1 MYYSEEMNKGRL
13 KHHVMTHSKEAIKDY
28 RVQKCYLDANLKKLL
43 LSERWN
49 NLSSKVLTMLKSI
62 R

>member
-1 MYYSEEMNKGRL
+1 MNKGSL

-28 RVQKCYLDANLKKLL
+28 RVQQRYLEANLKELL

-49 NLSSKVLTMLKSI
+49 NLSSKVLIMLKSI

>member
-1 MYYSEEMNKGRL
+1 MNKGRL

-28 RVQKCYLDANLKKLL
+28 RVQKRYLDANLKKLL

-49 NLSSKVLTMLKSI
+49 NLRSEVLTMLKSI

>member
-1 MYYSEEMNKGRL
+1 MNKGRL
-13 KHHVMTHSKEAIKDY
+13 KHHVMTHSKETIKDY
-28 RVQKCYLDANLKKLL
+28 RVQKRYLDANLKKLL

-49 NLSSKVLTMLKSI
+49 NLRSEVLTMLKSI